1 MVLIVQDNGN
11 ESYKELQEAIVCEG
25 EVDLEVTHAI
35 DQINIEPSDVAIVEE
50 PSEKKVSKLKEK
62 NSSKSEKLSH
72 KEKKK
77 LKKEVII
84 N

>member
-1 MVLIVQDNGN
+1 MVLVVQDNDK
-11 ESYKELQEAIVCEG
+11 ESSEEPHGVVIYEG
-25 EVDLEVTHAI
+25 EVDSEVTHAI
-35 DQINIEPSDVAIVEE
+35 DQIKIEPSDVAIVEE
-50 PSEKKVSKLKEK
+50 QNEKKVSKLKEK
-62 NSSKSEKLSH
+62 SSSKSEKLSH